1 MQEAWLKPVNYQGLD
16 LTPRHAGLET
26 FATDVRHGT
35 GAIGNREMVG
45 KTRND
50 PIAAGKVFCFVNS
63 AKAPVLFTIN
73 PSKMVDVRVPTIFE
87 CFAHTLKIGIAKV

>member
-1 MQEAWLKPVNYQGLD
+1 MFKPVNYQGLD

-45 KTRND
+45 KSRND
-50 PIAAGKVFCFVNS
+50 PIAALPTTAGKVFCNVNS
-63 AKAPVLFTIN
+63 TKAPVLFTIN
-73 PSKMVDVRVPTIFE
+73 PSKMADVPVHTIFE
-87 CFAHTLKIGIAKV
+87 CFAHTLKIIAKV